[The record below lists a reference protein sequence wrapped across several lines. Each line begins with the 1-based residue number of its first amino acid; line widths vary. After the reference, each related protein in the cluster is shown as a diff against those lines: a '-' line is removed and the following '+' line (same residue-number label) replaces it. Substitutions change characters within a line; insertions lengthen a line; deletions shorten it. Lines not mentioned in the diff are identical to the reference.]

1 MSLSHRRI
9 ARTIAL
15 LAALGCGCAPV
26 VIGSI
31 GDWTPL
37 KLLAASSAVVLA
49 MGLAVLAFGSDRW
62 WSTMAVAVNELRH
75 VSLRDDTS
83 RERAWGQGLI
93 AVAILAAA
101 ANLGWRLSHPDDPWD
116 GDDQGAYL
124 SVAGEIADQGGPGQ
138 LIMQLSRGE
147 FEEANRH
154 PLYLGLLSMRPV
166 ESFGRSLSAS
176 FAIITFGI
184 VVGLGWRLFGPLQ
197 SGIIAVLLAVNS
209 AWGRFGSLIVCES
222 LLMGLS
228 VLVWWQCLRWFGT
241 TAVET
246 KESESKTSLKD
257 YGPPLLSGAL
267 LGLCFLTKGT
277 GVVLLGC
284 VVVWVVVEGAL
295 KFFNSNFKTACQQA
309 IPKILLLAMSFM
321 LVASPLLVRNLRRFG
336 QPFYNVNSYLLF
348 ADKYEEFEVLQDR
361 GEPVNVVAR
370 EYLAS
375 HTFGDLIRREA
386 SGLAWEAYI
395 IVRMLGPAPLD
406 DARILFGFPIACL
419 AIVGLLRAPRAHVTW
434 FITWTALQWLIF
446 AWYVPIAAG
455 ERFVLPILAPTLVY
469 AADGL
474 VAVWR
479 WKKPPAF
486 ATGHATS
493 SAP

>member
-1 MSLSHRRI
+1 MSLSDRRI

-15 LAALGCGCAPV
+15 LAALACGCAPV

-37 KLLAASSAVVLA
+37 KVFAASLAVVLA
-49 MGLAVLAFGSDRW
+49 IGLTALAFGRERC
-62 WSTMAVAVNELRH
+62 WSAITRMVSKLRH
-75 VSLRDDTS
+75 VSTRSDS
-83 RERAWGQGLI
+83 PCEHAWGRGLI
-93 AVAILAAA
+93 IVALLAAA

-124 SVAGEIADQGGPGQ
+124 SVAREIADHGRPGDLFVQ
-138 LIMQLSRGE
+138 LFGGE

-154 PLYLGLLSMRPV
+154 PLYLGLLSLRPV
-166 ESFGRSLSAS
+166 ESFGRFLSAA

-184 VVGLGWRLFGPLQ
+184 VVGLAWRLFGPLQ
-197 SGIIAVLLAVNS
+197 SGIVAVLLSVNS

-228 VLVWWQCLRWFGT
+228 VLVWWQCLRWFDMS
-241 TAVET
+241 AVET
-246 KESESKTSLKD
+246 KDSESKTTLKNC
-257 YGPPLLSGAL
+257 GPPLLSGAL

-284 VVVWVVVEGAL
+284 VVVWALVEGAL
-295 KFFNSNFKTACQQA
+295 KFFKSNFKTACQQA
-309 IPKILLLAMSFM
+309 IPKILLLAMAFI
-321 LVASPLLVRNLRRFG
+321 LVASPLLVRNLRRYG

-348 ADKYEEFEVLQDR
+348 ADKYEEFEVLQER

-375 HTFGDLIRREA
+375 HTLSDLVRREA
-386 SGLAWEAYI
+386 SGLAWEGYI

-406 DARILFGFPIACL
+406 DARILFGIPLVCL
-419 AIVGLLRAPRAHVTW
+419 AMVGLLRAACSCDVVHHLDGASMADLRMVCSHRGRRAFCVADPGSH
-434 FITWTALQWLIF
+434 
-446 AWYVPIAAG
+446 AG
-455 ERFVLPILAPTLVY
+455 LR
-469 AADGL
+469 G
-474 VAVWR
+474 
-479 WKKPPAF
+479 
-486 ATGHATS
+486 
-493 SAP
+493 